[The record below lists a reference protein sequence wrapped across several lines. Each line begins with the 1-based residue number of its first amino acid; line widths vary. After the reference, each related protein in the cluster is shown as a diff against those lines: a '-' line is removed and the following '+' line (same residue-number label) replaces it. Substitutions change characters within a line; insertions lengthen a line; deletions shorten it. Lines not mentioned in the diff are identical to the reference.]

1 METIRSWIGIGSAP
15 APNTTSAH
23 EKQAQERSKALVQAA
38 ASNISSATD
47 AERLEKLARAQTIQL
62 DQKMDQLKE
71 VEQELDQIDPQ
82 TQRDRT
88 LQLIQT
94 KKQCA
99 IEAKALSQKLQN
111 TRNQQKI
118 LDQARMNLEQ
128 QAALKESAVE
138 LKALALASEE
148 LNVQEAVDVIQDAVK
163 DLKHQD
169 KLLTKPIFGST
180 GGSTLVDQDEA
191 EQELAALLARKS
203 LPSVPISGVAAAA
216 AAAATT
222 ATEKP
227 TVAEEKVPTAE
238 K

>member
-38 ASNISSATD
+38 SSNTSSATD
-47 AERLEKLARAQTIQL
+47 AERLEKLARAQTMQL
-62 DQKMDQLKE
+62 GQVMDELKE
-71 VEQELDQIDPQ
+71 VEEELSRIDPQ

-94 KKQCA
+94 KKQCT

-128 QAALKESAVE
+128 QAALQESAVE

-169 KLLTKPIFGST
+169 KLLTKPIFG
-180 GGSTLVDQDEA
+180 GGGASTLVEQDEA
-191 EQELAALLARKS
+191 EQELAALLARQS
-203 LPSVPISGVAAAA
+203 LPSVPTAVPPARGGGTVVAAE
-216 AAAATT
+216 TT
-222 ATEKP
+222 TN
-227 TVAEEKVPTAE
+227 VVEEKVPTAE